1 MTFWH
6 WWHLDFRE
14 WISPLAYECFMPRQ
28 RFFHMF
34 RICFICRFYIQDIG
48 RTVAE
53 IRIVSKLLWVPHRTV
68 YFIARK
74 IDYYRLL
81 YITYFMNSGCKNGC
95 NNTTVL
101 VMGKFDLRVGFR
113 FYTRAGYKT
122 ETKVTPS
129 LLRSTCQLLQRS
141 TIYFRTNPN
150 FVQKHF
156 SYFYGRGW
164 PRGRKQTET
173 TTDKQTNKQQGTS
186 TDLR

>member
-1 MTFWH
+1 MHCVDLGESFPTSIY
-6 WWHLDFRE
+6 LQKLASIQPRT
-14 WISPLAYECFMPRQ
+14 SPCEIDS
-28 RFFHMF
+28 RF
-34 RICFICRFYIQDIG
+34 QDC
-48 RTVAE
+48 
-53 IRIVSKLLWVPHRTV
+53 
-68 YFIARK
+68 K
-74 IDYYRLL
+74 IDRLL
-81 YITYFMNSGCKNGC
+81 HITIYFMNSGCKNGC

-141 TIYFRTNPN
+141 TIYFRTNSN

-173 TTDKQTNKQQGTS
+173 TTDKQTNKQQGTFENILERPHRS
-186 TDLR
+186 F